1 MRIQFFIFS
10 LVFLVSACSHQAESI
25 VYSEKNAEAL
35 IMKALGDE
43 PLQEEDYE
51 QILSQLEGMFN
62 VICDKAQMAIEDDKA
77 TKEDIRG
84 YLISDEEYIRIQG
97 YSHILDSVLVRYL
110 KSPECTPN
118 MRQKYSRVLAR
129 AYRNGAQVG
138 LY

>member
-1 MRIQFFIFS
+1 M
-10 LVFLVSACSHQAESI
+10 SACSYQAESI

-43 PLQEEDYE
+43 PLREEDYE

-62 VICDKAQMAIEDDKA
+62 VICVKAQTAIEDDKV

-84 YLISDEEYIRIQG
+84 YLTSDEEYIRIQG

-110 KSPECTPN
+110 KSPECTSE
-118 MRQKYSRVLAR
+118 MRKKYSRVLSR
-129 AYRNGAQVG
+129 AYLSGAQVG